1 MNLLKTIGL
10 ALLFVAC
17 TKHQNASSVDA
28 KSNLE
33 IADMAISIAE
43 QPIPS
48 NGHPSETQAS
58 QKIIKTA
65 QLSITTK
72 NFKESEDRLNRLIN
86 QFKVLVQERNTKE
99 ESGVKYGT
107 YIFRVDAS
115 NLEVFLDSLRLTGVE
130 ITQDVMK
137 SEDVSADFTDTELR
151 VKTKRAIY
159 AQYLAL
165 ISSAKNVEEVLKVQ
179 ESARVL
185 QEEIE
190 TMEGHLKL
198 LLNQST
204 YSTIHFQLG
213 EAPAEH
219 VVASGFWLDVKNE
232 FLSGFNALKEI
243 FLSLIGAWPL
253 LTIILGIFLG
263 RKRIK
268 RFFVAKWNPAISISE
283 KQA

>member
-1 MNLLKTIGL
+1 MNLLKTCCI

-17 TKHQNASSVDA
+17 TKHENSQSTAG
-28 KSNLE
+28 KSGNE
-33 IADMAISIAE
+33 TDVMAVSYA
-43 QPIPS
+43 PPAVS
-48 NGHPSETQAS
+48 ANGLTSEAQAS

-65 QLSITTK
+65 QLSLSTK
-72 NFKESEDRLNRLIN
+72 NFKESETHLNRLTS
-86 QFKVLVQERNTKE
+86 QFKVLVKERNTKE
-99 ESGVKYGT
+99 ESGSRYGN
-107 YIFRVDAS
+107 YIFRVNAAE
-115 NLEVFLDSLRLTGVE
+115 LESFLDSLRKIGFEVN
-130 ITQDVMK
+130 QDEMK
-137 SEDVSADFTDTELR
+137 SEDVSADFIDTELR

-198 LLNQST
+198 LSSQSS
-204 YSTIHFQLG
+204 YSTIIFQLS
-213 EAPAEH
+213 ELQPESAFSA
-219 VVASGFWLDVKNE
+219 GFWFQMKNE
-232 FLSGFNALKEI
+232 FISGFDFLKEI
-243 FLSLIGAWPL
+243 FLSLVGAWPFL
-253 LTIILGIFLG
+253 IIILGFFLG

-268 RFFVAKWNPAISISE
+268 RFFVSKWNPAISLSE

>member
-1 MNLLKTIGL
+1 MNLLKTLCII
-10 ALLFVAC
+10 LLFGSCNNRENTQAY
-17 TKHQNASSVDA
+17 TERSGNETDA
-28 KSNLE
+28 KAVSYSE
-33 IADMAISIAE
+33 PAHIA
-43 QPIPS
+43 
-48 NGHPSETQAS
+48 NGVVSETREA

-65 QLSITTK
+65 ELSITTK
-72 NFKESEDRLNRLIN
+72 NFKESEDRLNRLII

-99 ESGVKYGT
+99 ESGIKSGT
-107 YIFRVDAS
+107 YLFRVDAV
-115 NLEVFLDSLRLTGVE
+115 NLEILLDSLRLTGIE

-190 TMEGHLKL
+190 TMEGHLKF

-204 YSTIHFQLG
+204 YSTIHFQLS

-219 VVASGFWLDVKNE
+219 AVTTGFWFDVKNE

-243 FLSLIGAWPL
+243 FLSLIGAWPF
-253 LTIILGIFLG
+253 LTIIFGIFLG

-268 RFFVAKWNPAISISE
+268 LFFVAKWNPAISISE

>member
-1 MNLLKTIGL
+1 MNLLKTCAII
-10 ALLFVAC
+10 LLFSAC
-17 TKHQNASSVDA
+17 TNHENTQSSMEKTGNETDA
-28 KSNLE
+28 KAVSYTE
-33 IADMAISIAE
+33 PVVAA
-43 QPIPS
+43 
-48 NGHPSETQAS
+48 NGVVSDSRVP

-65 QLSITTK
+65 ELSITTK
-72 NFKESEDRLNRLIN
+72 NFKDSEAHLNRLISE
-86 QFKVLVQERNTKE
+86 FKVLVQERNTKE

-107 YIFRVDAS
+107 YIFRVDAG

-130 ITQDVMK
+130 IILDVMK
-137 SEDVSADFTDTELR
+137 SEDVSVDFTDTELR

-198 LLNQST
+198 LVNQST

-219 VVASGFWLDVKNE
+219 VVASGFWSDVKNE

>member
-1 MNLLKTIGL
+1 MNLLKTCAMI
-10 ALLFVAC
+10 LLFAAC
-17 TKHQNASSVDA
+17 TNHENAQSSMEKSGNETDA
-28 KSNLE
+28 KAVSYSE
-33 IADMAISIAE
+33 PVVS
-43 QPIPS
+43 S
-48 NGHPSETQAS
+48 NGIASDSRNS

-65 QLSITTK
+65 ELSITTK
-72 NFKESEDRLNRLIN
+72 NFKESEAHLNRLISE
-86 QFKVLVQERNTKE
+86 FKIIVQERNTKE

-107 YIFRVDAS
+107 YIFRVDAG

-219 VVASGFWLDVKNE
+219 IVASGFWLDVKNE